1 MLAKA
6 DCRVQCP
13 NMLHTFAHTQT
24 LSLFLFMV
32 IALSCRTRSVLP
44 ARSWQSWRVPWW
56 FRCCHGY
63 AAQVIRVLSCVFPP
77 VHMKSCC
84 CCVCSSNLILYIDIL
99 PPVWFVVS
107 PHYLPESIRGGTL
120 FSYSHLRNFEHQ
132 LSLAIHW
139 RGRQALWW
147 GVSFFRNTENHRHGK
162 GADKGKTYDILHTR
176 FNIHIYIHV
185 CVLQIISV
193 YTLFAIS
200 QWSTDHGAIR
210 LRISCLSSRDQCLR
224 RWWLERL
231 PQILF
236 HGDIWCLRHLLMW
249 CFFIHF
255 HISPQFGYPVTPV
268 EVLWQW
274 KFSWTIFWKNLGA
287 LDRPNV
293 GGCYQP
299 KS

>member
-1 MLAKA
+1 MIETGNPLRQWWSWPSGGSLPDDKGILT
-6 DCRVQCP
+6 CP
-13 NMLHTFAHTQT
+13 LDTDQHLERRFFSEMKCWPKQIAGFNVPTCYTHLHTHRHS

-147 GVSFFRNTENHRHGK
+147 GVAFFRNTENHRHGK

-176 FNIHIYIHV
+176 FNIHIYIYMY
-185 CVLQIISV
+185 V
-193 YTLFAIS
+193 YFRLFQYI
-200 QWSTDHGAIR
+200 H
-210 LRISCLSSRDQCLR
+210 CLL
-224 RWWLERL
+224 
-231 PQILF
+231 
-236 HGDIWCLRHLLMW
+236 
-249 CFFIHF
+249 
-255 HISPQFGYPVTPV
+255 
-268 EVLWQW
+268 
-274 KFSWTIFWKNLGA
+274 
-287 LDRPNV
+287 
-293 GGCYQP
+293 
-299 KS
+299 